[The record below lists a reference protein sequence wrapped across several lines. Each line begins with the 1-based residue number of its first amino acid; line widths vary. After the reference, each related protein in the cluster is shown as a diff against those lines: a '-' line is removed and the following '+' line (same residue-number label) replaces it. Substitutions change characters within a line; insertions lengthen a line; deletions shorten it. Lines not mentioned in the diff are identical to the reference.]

1 MCVWERG
8 AMRALFNPH
17 PLRPL
22 RTITVAQ
29 IQLFKLPKK
38 KNKKKSIE
46 ITKCIYLNH
55 MCIYHIF
62 FLLTYRCRLEA
73 QSTDGVHYNRKSGR
87 SRKGGGE
94 GRICTLLLLLLR
106 VPPAVVVVVVIVV
119 LLPRSLPLSLPVS
132 IQLLLFFSSII
143 LFVFILFFL
152 FYTIC

>member
-1 MCVWERG
+1 
-8 AMRALFNPH
+8 
-17 PLRPL
+17 
-22 RTITVAQ
+22 
-29 IQLFKLPKK
+29 
-38 KNKKKSIE
+38 
-46 ITKCIYLNH
+46 

-143 LFVFILFFL
+143 LFGFFCIFFVL
-152 FYTIC
+152 YNLLELSNRFVRIIFCYLYWPLNFDDHFKAFNNGKNKKNYI

>member
-1 MCVWERG
+1 
-8 AMRALFNPH
+8 
-17 PLRPL
+17 
-22 RTITVAQ
+22 
-29 IQLFKLPKK
+29 
-38 KNKKKSIE
+38 
-46 ITKCIYLNH
+46 

-132 IQLLLFFSSII
+132 IQLLLFFLFYYFVRFFLYFFCFIQFVRTKQSVCSNYFL
-143 LFVFILFFL
+143 LFVLAFKFR
-152 FYTIC
+152 